1 MVSILWLPLVWALK
15 TTFCTRGAIWSRPG
29 LAHKQRSLVSIS
41 ILAALGKQTELS
53 AHVKGALN
61 NGLTE
66 EELKYRISDMSAGK
80 VLTQYHYLL
89 GKCSCK

>member
-1 MVSILWLPLVWALK
+1 MQILKAFEDMLSELNDAEVD
-15 TTFCTRGAIWSRPG
+15 GAIWSRPG

-80 VLTQYHYLL
+80 VLTQYYYLL